1 MIWAQLRIILA
12 VRVRVTLRRAQNIFM
27 LKNINSF
34 TIKKKQ
40 TKKKIKAYQSG
51 KSQISIVAHK
61 MHCNAWESDN
71 NNYFKP

>member
-1 MIWAQLRIILA
+1 
-12 VRVRVTLRRAQNIFM
+12 M

-40 TKKKIKAYQSG
+40 TKKKMIAYQSG

>member
-1 MIWAQLRIILA
+1 
-12 VRVRVTLRRAQNIFM
+12 M

-34 TIKKKQ
+34 TIKKNKQ
-40 TKKKIKAYQSG
+40 KKKMIAYQSG

>member
-27 LKNINSF
+27 LKNMNSF
-34 TIKKKQ
+34 TIKKNKP
-40 TKKKIKAYQSG
+40 KKMIAYQSG

>member
-1 MIWAQLRIILA
+1 
-12 VRVRVTLRRAQNIFM
+12 M

-34 TIKKKQ
+34 TIKKKTNKQ
-40 TKKKIKAYQSG
+40 KKMIAYQSG
-51 KSQISIVAHK
+51 KSQISILAHK

>member
-1 MIWAQLRIILA
+1 
-12 VRVRVTLRRAQNIFM
+12 M

-34 TIKKKQ
+34 TIKKN
-40 TKKKIKAYQSG
+40 KKKQKMIAYQSG

-71 NNYFKP
+71 NNYFKPQPNILLLNLLNY